1 MAERRTPNLN
11 LSPELT
17 EVRSRDFNLFYKPEP
32 IPQDKSVDVF
42 TKSLDAFVRGAGT
55 DLVIQAEEKQKKTN
69 EAEAIKAYN
78 ENRAKFGKAVN
89 KGEIPKEASP
99 YFIEKYKEL
108 ELNTKANQFKQKI
121 YSEYAR
127 KNVLENP
134 DPNAFDKFYDGELR
148 KFVEANNLSAY
159 DAIQLE
165 KGFFSK
171 TSGTRNSLLQNHVS
185 SQMSKIGEEYKIKF
199 KENIQTFFTP
209 ESSIEEIGAN
219 ISGFVQDAVKNNLS
233 KTTARTYLLEALM
246 DYASNTGNTDF
257 ASKILRELPKNIKLG
272 TDVIFYVKALEDNFN
287 AIKEKIDERVDKKA
301 YDANRKLQIKNQT
314 ETLEAQNF
322 VEKFDT
328 LSEAMESEE
337 YKSFSKFKQKKV
349 ELAFKAVEQGY
360 GSSTSPTID
369 TDVDQFIIDGDLE
382 GAMDYLNANSYRM
395 TSNYFEKKKEEIN
408 EFRITGKD
416 GLLADDDYEFRR
428 NKLQELIDQA
438 SKSRITIT
446 DPYIAQKYEKRMRK
460 WLANN
465 PKGNFANQ
473 DERLQAFNKFS
484 QEYFQLQRD
493 KIIGDQTV
501 SLAGEGGV
509 EGEVTL
515 DTSSEKADINKLTS
529 PNETTTRKRT
539 RKQIRESKPTDKELE
554 IDLDNVVI
562 IPSNLKGR
570 ARGDF
575 IRKNPDALSQEEF
588 DRIAK
593 KQKDNT
599 QQLVAQAGSD

>member
-272 TDVIFYVKALEDNFN
+272 TDVIFNVKALEDDFN

>member
-1 MAERRTPNLN
+1 MAEAPKLN
-11 LSPELT
+11 LTPELP
-17 EVRSRDFNLFYKPEP
+17 EVRSRDFNLFYKPAPAP
-32 IPQDKSVDVF
+32 IDKSVEVF
-42 TKSLDAFVRGAGT
+42 TKSLDNFVNNAGSA
-55 DLVIQAEEKQKKTN
+55 LVIQAEEKVKKTS

-78 ENRAKFGKAVN
+78 ENRKKFGDAVQ

-99 YFIEKYKEL
+99 YFLEKYKEL
-108 ELNTKANQFKQKI
+108 ELNTKANQFKTQV
-121 YSEYAR
+121 YTEYA
-127 KNVLENP
+127 KQNVLDQA
-134 DPNAFDKFYDGELR
+134 DPRAFDVFYNKQLSKFIED
-148 KFVEANNLSAY
+148 NNLNAY

-165 KGFFSK
+165 KGFFTK
-171 TSGTRNSLLQNHVS
+171 TSGTYNSLFQNHVS

-209 ESSIEEIGAN
+209 ESSIEDIGKN
-219 ISGFVQDAVKNNLS
+219 ISTFVQDAVKNNLS

-246 DYASNTGNTDF
+246 DYASTTGNTDF

-272 TDVIFYVKALEDNFN
+272 TDVIFNVKALENDFN

-301 YDANRKLQIKNQT
+301 FDANRKLKLKNET

-328 LSEAMESEE
+328 LSEAIESDE
-337 YKSFSKFKQKKV
+337 YKGFSKFKKKKV
-349 ELAFKAVEQGY
+349 ELAFKAVEQGF

-369 TDVDQFIIDGDLE
+369 TDVDKFIIDGDIE
-382 GAMDYLNANSYRM
+382 GAMDFLNANSYRM

-465 PKGNFANQ
+465 PIGNYANK

-484 QEYFQLQRD
+484 QEYFELQRD
-493 KIIGDQTV
+493 KIIGDQQV

-509 EGEVTL
+509 QGEVTL

-539 RKQIRESKPTDKELE
+539 RKEIRDSKPTDKELE
-554 IDLDNVVI
+554 INLDNVVI

-570 ARGDF
+570 ARGKF
-575 IRKNPDALSQEEF
+575 VRENPNALSQEEF

-593 KQKDNT
+593 KQRDN
-599 QQLVAQAGSD
+599 QNKLVAQAGSN

>member
-1 MAERRTPNLN
+1 
-11 LSPELT
+11 
-17 EVRSRDFNLFYKPEP
+17 
-32 IPQDKSVDVF
+32 
-42 TKSLDAFVRGAGT
+42 
-55 DLVIQAEEKQKKTN
+55 
-69 EAEAIKAYN
+69 
-78 ENRAKFGKAVN
+78 
-89 KGEIPKEASP
+89 
-99 YFIEKYKEL
+99 
-108 ELNTKANQFKQKI
+108 
-121 YSEYAR
+121 
-127 KNVLENP
+127 
-134 DPNAFDKFYDGELR
+134 
-148 KFVEANNLSAY
+148 
-159 DAIQLE
+159 
-165 KGFFSK
+165 
-171 TSGTRNSLLQNHVS
+171 
-185 SQMSKIGEEYKIKF
+185 
-199 KENIQTFFTP
+199 
-209 ESSIEEIGAN
+209 
-219 ISGFVQDAVKNNLS
+219 
-233 KTTARTYLLEALM
+233 
-246 DYASNTGNTDF
+246 
-257 ASKILRELPKNIKLG
+257 
-272 TDVIFYVKALEDNFN
+272 
-287 AIKEKIDERVDKKA
+287 
-301 YDANRKLQIKNQT
+301 
-314 ETLEAQNF
+314 
-322 VEKFDT
+322 
-328 LSEAMESEE
+328 MESEE

>member
-272 TDVIFYVKALEDNFN
+272 TDVIFNVKALEDNFN